1 MRRAASGRSLP
12 ALRLWSTVSLLALFY
27 SGAASAVA
35 IPHIVYDAT
44 EDQLVLTIAYRGTNQ
59 DHRFKV
65 QWSECKR
72 LDDARSQILG
82 LLIDNQPDDLARQE
96 FTHELKV
103 SLKDFTCRPAKVTIR
118 TSDRFFTSVD
128 VPARP
133 QRNNP
138 LMRDAEARNAP

>member
-1 MRRAASGRSLP
+1 MRRAPSGRSLP
-12 ALRLWSTVSLLALFY
+12 ALRLWSTVTLLTLFY
-27 SGAASAVA
+27 GGAASAVTV
-35 IPHIVYDAT
+35 PQLVYDAA
-44 EDQLVLTIAYRGTNQ
+44 EDQLVLTIAYRGTNP

-65 QWSECKR
+65 QWAECKR

-82 LLIDNQPDDLARQE
+82 VLLDDQADDLARQE
-96 FTHELKV
+96 FTQQLNV
-103 SLKDFTCRPAKVTIR
+103 SLEDFTCRPAKVTIR

-138 LMRDAEARNAP
+138 LTPDAEARNAP